1 MIGEVRYIQV
11 ILPLKLDWEPFY
23 ALPEGV
29 DAVVGDR
36 VRVRFAGREYIAV
49 VSAAGVVPPQ
59 GIRKVMPIDKVEAEA
74 LRIPE
79 HDIAFWRRIAD
90 YYLCTVG
97 EVYKMAGPPLRAEE
111 SDERRQEFR
120 RRAMERF
127 AQRKQRLQDRADAK
141 AAKLERAR
149 ESTRTKA
156 ETIIRLEQELNAIL
170 EEISALQEPAT
181 EDIDNPQV
189 NHNINL
195 SPLQEKA
202 ASHIR
207 EALSGGLPVLLDGVT
222 GSGKTEVYLSLA
234 SEVLEK
240 GRNVLYLVPEIALS
254 RQLEDRISGTVP
266 FVQVYH
272 SGESAG
278 HKNAVAAS
286 LRKGTPYMVLGT
298 RSALFLPHRDLGLII
313 VDEEHDSS
321 YKQDSPAPRYHARE
335 TAIMLAGIHGAGVVL
350 GSATPSLESLYN
362 ASVQRFVRVDLKE
375 AFYSGESPS
384 VEIIDMVAE
393 RRKQGVTGD
402 FSRKLIQALQQ
413 NLEAGG
419 QAVLLRSRR
428 SYAPAIQCIE
438 CGTIVKCP
446 RCNVS
451 LSYHK
456 EPGERLVCHSCGY
469 TGPYTGHCAKCG
481 GTLLELGAG
490 TQKIEEELRELLPQ
504 ARIARLDSD
513 TGADPEVIRGFA
525 KGDIDI
531 LVGTQIVTKG
541 FDFAGVSVVAIIQA
555 DNILSQQDFRADEYA
570 IQLLEQFR
578 GRCGRRGKP
587 GRFIIQTREPAHQV
601 FGRLLPGAETQ
612 DTDLLEERRLF
623 GYPPFTRIIVLQ
635 FKDANPRKAEYMAAE
650 FARGISGAAPGMT
663 VVGPYAPVID
673 RIGGQYTRLLR
684 FSLLRDRNLLSSK
697 QLLRQRVADFESS
710 RRFHIIIDVDPV

>member
-1 MIGEVRYIQV
+1 MLDKGRYIQV

-23 ALPEGV
+23 SLPEGV
-29 DAVVGDR
+29 DVAVGDR
-36 VRVRFAGREYIAV
+36 VRVHFAWREYIAV
-49 VSAAGVVPPQ
+49 VSAVGVVPPA
-59 GIRKVMPIDKVEAEA
+59 GIKVFPIDSVEAEA

-79 HDIAFWRRIAD
+79 QDIAFWRRIAD
-90 YYLCTVG
+90 YYLCSVG

-111 SDERRQEFR
+111 SDERKQEIR

-127 AQRKQRLQDRADAK
+127 ELRKQRLQARVDAK
-141 AAKLERAR
+141 AEKLRHAR
-149 ESTRTKA
+149 ESARTKA
-156 ETIIRLEQELNAIL
+156 ETVIRLQQELDNL
-170 EEISALQEPAT
+170 LKDLSNLQEPAA
-181 EDIDNPQV
+181 EDIDNPQI

-195 SPLQEKA
+195 TPLQEKA
-202 ASHIR
+202 ASSIR
-207 EALSGGLPVLLDGVT
+207 QSLSGGLPVLLDGVT

-234 SEVLEK
+234 TQVLEQ

-272 SGESAG
+272 SGESTG
-278 HKNAVAAS
+278 RKNAVAAS
-286 LRKGTPYMVLGT
+286 LRKGVPYMVLGT

-313 VDEEHDSS
+313 VDEEHDTS

-335 TAIMLAGIHGAGVVL
+335 TAIMLAGIHGSGVIL

-362 ASVQRFVRVDLKE
+362 ASVKRFARVDLKE
-375 AFYSGESPS
+375 AFYSGEAAS
-384 VEIIDMVAE
+384 VEVIDMVAE
-393 RRKQGVTGD
+393 RRKQGVVGD

-428 SYAPAIQCIE
+428 SYAPALQCE
-438 CGTIVKCP
+438 DCGTIVKCP

-456 EPGERLVCHSCGY
+456 EPHERLVCHNCGY
-469 TGPYTGHCAKCG
+469 TGPYTGHCGKCG
-481 GTLLELGAG
+481 GNLLELGAG
-490 TQKIEEELRELLPQ
+490 TQKIEEELRGLLPD

-513 TGADPEVIRGFA
+513 TGADPGVIRAFA
-525 KGDIDI
+525 SGDIDI
-531 LVGTQIVTKG
+531 LIGTQIVTKG
-541 FDFAGVSVVAIIQA
+541 FDFAGVSMVAVIQA

-587 GRFIIQTREPAHQV
+587 GRFLIQTREPAHQV
-601 FGRLLPGAETQ
+601 FGSV
-612 DTDLLEERRLF
+612 DIDSLLEERRLF
-623 GYPPFTRIIVLQ
+623 GYPPYTRIIVLQ
-635 FKDANPRKAEYMAAE
+635 FRDSNPRKAEYLAAE
-650 FARGISGAAPGMT
+650 FAGELQNAGMT
-663 VVGPYAPVID
+663 VVGPYAPAID
-673 RIGGQYTRLLR
+673 HIGGQYERLLR
-684 FSLLRDRNLLSSK
+684 ISLRRDKNLVANK
-697 QLLRQRVADFESS
+697 QLLRSLVARFESS